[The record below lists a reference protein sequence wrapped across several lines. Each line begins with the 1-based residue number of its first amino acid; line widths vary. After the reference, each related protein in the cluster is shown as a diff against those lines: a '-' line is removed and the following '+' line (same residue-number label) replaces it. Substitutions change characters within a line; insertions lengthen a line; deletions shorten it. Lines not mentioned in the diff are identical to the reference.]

1 MPWGDHVLE
10 RTRTG
15 VPARR
20 ASFAVCREAV
30 VGTEDSA
37 LLRRLLVP
45 PAALGKALKHLAF
58 VFWDVG
64 LKTCGDGGHLKFQ
77 GFGCD
82 IDNQDI

>member
-45 PAALGKALKHLAF
+45 PQRWVRL
-58 VFWDVG
+58 
-64 LKTCGDGGHLKFQ
+64 
-77 GFGCD
+77 
-82 IDNQDI
+82 